1 MKYLI
6 VGLGNMGASYSQTRH
21 NIGFVILDALAEAS
35 GISFQDKRFGF
46 IARLNLKGRSFILLK
61 PTTFV
66 NLSGRAVNY
75 WLKKEGLTE
84 KNLLVVLDDL
94 ALPFGTLRLKPHGSD
109 GGHNGLAHINQILG
123 TNNYAR
129 MRFGIGDDFQQGA
142 QVDYVLGE
150 WSEKERAA
158 FPERLKTACDM
169 IISFGLAGVAN
180 TMNKF
185 NNR

>member
-1 MKYLI
+1 
-6 VGLGNMGASYSQTRH
+6 MGATYSQTRH

-35 GISFQDKRFGF
+35 GIPFQDKRFGF

-66 NLSGRAVNY
+66 NLSGRAVHY

-84 KNLLVVLDDL
+84 ENLLVVLDDL
-94 ALPFGTLRLKPHGSD
+94 ALPFGTLRMRPRGSD
-109 GGHNGLAHINQILG
+109 GGHNGLAHITQILG

-150 WSEKERAA
+150 WSEEERAA
-158 FPERLKTACDM
+158 LPECLKTACDM

-185 NNR
+185 NKR